1 MVFLH
6 YIFIRLL
13 VDKKIAE
20 RRHLNRISRDL
31 EGFFQDAS
39 DLEMRRASAAGDVCG
54 MLMLKYKYPKSFLIS
69 FYFPIVCG
77 MHNKLLK

>member
-1 MVFLH
+1 MKDLEKLIVLQQEQL
-6 YIFIRLL
+6 R
-13 VDKKIAE
+13 
-20 RRHLNRISRDL
+20 SRDL
-31 EGFFQDAS
+31 EGFLQDAS
-39 DLEMRRASAAGDVCG
+39 DLEMRRASAAGDVCC